1 MPHCRKWGTGVT
13 DSKLRFDVNAK
24 RWEYSIV
31 PEDKWTT
38 VVPANELL
46 SLAYGGPSA
55 LVGFV
60 FDADPASPDFDSSL
74 RVIQE
79 YFSSEIADR
88 VRKLPTSDLEIAIA
102 APGSLAPA
110 IDGSENIMR
119 PAHRLNSAVND
130 VVIIDDAASGVVTV
144 SMTVPWWARFARPWV
159 TVRRR
164 GKRDILLAGPL
175 TVRGRTAK
183 AALRYGMPYSGPT
196 LTADIVK
203 GPRRRFKPLLLA
215 ALVAALFVA
224 GISLKETSRNS
235 TSGNTALVDGMQ
247 LPENGQLASNK
258 PAGWDPQ
265 ANEFQ
270 FGQVKLAEGTTCLGF
285 EDEFTVIGESFGPV
299 GAPAYL
305 YLAVWDQFDQ
315 NIPKEKLVPVAT
327 RIISPTEI
335 SARVPSADVFETPP
349 MAGGSVLVVLV
360 SDPNAPLIFANSAVD
375 WCQS

>member
-1 MPHCRKWGTGVT
+1 V
-13 DSKLRFDVNAK
+13 FDV
-24 RWEYSIV
+24 
-31 PEDKWTT
+31 
-38 VVPANELL
+38 
-46 SLAYGGPSA
+46 
-55 LVGFV
+55 
-60 FDADPASPDFDSSL
+60 DPASLDFDPSL

-79 YFSSEIADR
+79 HFSSEIADR
-88 VRKLPTSDLEIAIA
+88 LRKLPTSDVEIAIA
-102 APGSLAPA
+102 APGSLDPF
-110 IDGSENIMR
+110 INDSENIMR

-130 VVIIDDAASGVVTV
+130 VQIFDDAASGVVTV

-164 GKRDILLAGPL
+164 GKRDILLTGPL

-183 AALRYGMPYSGPT
+183 AVLRYGMPYSGPT

-203 GPRRRFKPLLLA
+203 GPRRRLKPLLLA
-215 ALVAALFVA
+215 SLVAAVFVV
-224 GISLKETSRNS
+224 GISLTEVSRNS
-235 TSGNTALVDGMQ
+235 TSRNSALVDGVK
-247 LPENGQLASNK
+247 LPEDGQPDSDT
-258 PAGWDPQ
+258 PVGWDPQ

-270 FGQVKLAEGTTCLGF
+270 FGQVKLADGTNCLGF
-285 EDEFTVIGESFGPV
+285 EEEFTVIGESFGPV

-335 SARVPSADVFETPP
+335 SARVPSTDEFKTPP
-349 MAGGSVLVVLV
+349 TAGSSVLVVLV
-360 SDPNAPLIFANSAVD
+360 SDPNAPLIFANSAVN